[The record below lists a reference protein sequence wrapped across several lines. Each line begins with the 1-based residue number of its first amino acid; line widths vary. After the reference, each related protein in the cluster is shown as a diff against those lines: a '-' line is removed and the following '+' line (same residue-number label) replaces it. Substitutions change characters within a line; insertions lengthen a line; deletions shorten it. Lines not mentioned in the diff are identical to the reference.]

1 MLTKLIRSIPHTIQF
16 LLFIGLTTLIAQSDG
31 KFSGKIKEAG
41 LYYKDISLDWKP
53 PDKEFD
59 LHTLDISELRFS
71 FSGMRFNHFDRSI
84 SESANITFSGPDLSV
99 KGFVFQ
105 SNIRSPNW
113 ITEEKIKRLKKR
125 ERIPKQSIELIAEAS
140 DLYIIDNDTLPVDV
154 NELVIKNYI
163 SMEIPPLDDNTWT
176 YYLDLPEKIIS
187 RPTRLN
193 LVPSRNAIIYD
204 WNSKAFLIDSEQ
216 DSLFNVPEVDWKYVF
231 NINEVEHLFTS
242 DLKVSLKQDS
252 LNFDLMMN
260 RGQFKIK
267 GCSFTAIPNEIL
279 DDRTKIS
286 LPDIIFETRDL
297 ALSGR
302 LDELPTFFRGNGIF
316 RIRNFEIKIPKDLK
330 EEPEIQSILDIMGIW
345 NNSIM
350 IRLLEVELNMLNQ
363 FTGDIKLKFHTPFL
377 KISCTGDFSIR
388 QNNTL
393 DPKIYLHH
401 TEIRVHPISLGIRK
415 YIREWE
421 KSNGKTLTRK
431 GATVVLKLEGPIR
444 NPIIKGFQ

>member
-1 MLTKLIRSIPHTIQF
+1 MLSKLIRSIPHTFQF
-16 LLFIGLTTLIAQSDG
+16 LLFIGLTALIAQSDG

-41 LYYKDISLDWKP
+41 LYYKDVSLDWKP
-53 PDKEFD
+53 PNKEFD

-71 FSGMRFNHFDRSI
+71 FSDMRFNHFDRSI
-84 SESANITFSGPDLSV
+84 SESANITFSGPDLLV

-125 ERIPKQSIELIAEAS
+125 ERIPKQSIELIAKAS
-140 DLYIIDNDTLPVDV
+140 NLYITDNDTLPVDV

-163 SMEIPPLDDNTWT
+163 SMEIPPLNDNTWT

-193 LVPSRNAIIYD
+193 LVPGRNAIIYD
-204 WNSKAFLIDSEQ
+204 WNSKSFLIDSEQ
-216 DSLFNVPEVDWKYVF
+216 DSLFNVSEVDWKYVF
-231 NINEVEHLFTS
+231 NINEVENLFTS

-279 DDRTKIS
+279 DDRSKIS
-286 LPDIIFETRDL
+286 LPDIILETRDL

-330 EEPEIQSILDIMGIW
+330 EEPEIQSILDMMGIW

-350 IRLLEVELNMLNQ
+350 IRLLEIELNMLNQ
-363 FTGDIKLKFHTPFL
+363 FTGDIKLKLHTPFL

-393 DPKIYLHH
+393 DPNIYLHH

-421 KSNGKTLTRK
+421 KNNGKTLTRK

>member
-1 MLTKLIRSIPHTIQF
+1 MLTKLIRSIPHTFQF
-16 LLFIGLTTLIAQSDG
+16 LLFIGLTALIAQSDG

-41 LYYKDISLDWKP
+41 LYYKDVSLDWKP
-53 PDKEFD
+53 PNKEFD

-71 FSGMRFNHFDRSI
+71 FSDMRFNHFDRSI
-84 SESANITFSGPDLSV
+84 SESANITFSGPDLLV

-125 ERIPKQSIELIAEAS
+125 ERIPKQSIELIAKAS
-140 DLYIIDNDTLPVDV
+140 NLYITDNDTLPVDV

-163 SMEIPPLDDNTWT
+163 SMEIPPLNDNTWT

-193 LVPSRNAIIYD
+193 LVPGRNAIIYD
-204 WNSKAFLIDSEQ
+204 WNSKSFLIDSEQ
-216 DSLFNVPEVDWKYVF
+216 DSLFNVSEVDWKYVF
-231 NINEVEHLFTS
+231 NINEVENLFTS

-279 DDRTKIS
+279 DDRSKIS
-286 LPDIIFETRDL
+286 LPDIILETRDL

-330 EEPEIQSILDIMGIW
+330 EEPEIQSILDMMGIW

-350 IRLLEVELNMLNQ
+350 IRLLEIELNMLNQ
-363 FTGDIKLKFHTPFL
+363 FTGDIKLKLHTPFL

-393 DPKIYLHH
+393 DPNIYLHH

-421 KSNGKTLTRK
+421 KNNGKTLTRK

>member
-1 MLTKLIRSIPHTIQF
+1 MLTKLIRSIPHTFQF
-16 LLFIGLTTLIAQSDG
+16 LLFIGLTALIAQSDG

-41 LYYKDISLDWKP
+41 LYYKDVSLYWKP
-53 PDKEFD
+53 PNKEFD

-71 FSGMRFNHFDRSI
+71 FSDMRFNHFDRSI
-84 SESANITFSGPDLSV
+84 SESANITFSGPDLLV

-125 ERIPKQSIELIAEAS
+125 ERIPKQSIELIAKAS
-140 DLYIIDNDTLPVDV
+140 NLYITDNDTLPVDV

-163 SMEIPPLDDNTWT
+163 SMEIPPLNDNTWT

-193 LVPSRNAIIYD
+193 LVPGRNAIIYD
-204 WNSKAFLIDSEQ
+204 WNSKSFLIDSEQ
-216 DSLFNVPEVDWKYVF
+216 DSLFNVSEVDWKYVF
-231 NINEVEHLFTS
+231 NINEVENLFTS

-279 DDRTKIS
+279 DDRSKIS
-286 LPDIIFETRDL
+286 LPDIILETRDL

-330 EEPEIQSILDIMGIW
+330 EEPEIQSILDMMGIW

-350 IRLLEVELNMLNQ
+350 IRLLEIELNMLNQ
-363 FTGDIKLKFHTPFL
+363 FTGDIKLKLHTPFL

-421 KSNGKTLTRK
+421 KNNGKTLTRK